1 MTEEELVAVVAAI
14 SMYFVGKEFEI
25 KSITRMD
32 LLSERYK
39 KNKLKDFNRTKWQ
52 KHNPS
57 VSWIPYRKKKVEVME
72 VIYYE
77 KKFKVTINNK
87 TYEVEVEDIGTE
99 LSISEDAR
107 TEISRRVEDDTNIK
121 SLEKRKKKEAKKKKR
136 KRSFF
141 SKEVNQLSE
150 EMASTSGSEKEV
162 KAPLPGI
169 IIDVF
174 VSEGQKINVGDTLV
188 VIEAMKMENEIP
200 SEYSGTVEKNFC

>member
-1 MTEEELVAVVAAI
+1 M
-14 SMYFVGKEFEI
+14 K
-25 KSITRMD
+25 
-32 LLSERYK
+32 
-39 KNKLKDFNRTKWQ
+39 
-52 KHNPS
+52 
-57 VSWIPYRKKKVEVME
+57 
-72 VIYYE
+72 

-121 SLEKRKKKEAKKKKR
+121 SLEKRKKKEAKKR
-136 KRSFF
+136 KEKEVF

-200 SEYSGTVEKNFC
+200 SEFSGTVEKIFVKKGDTVEGDQILMLIK

>member
-1 MTEEELVAVVAAI
+1 M
-14 SMYFVGKEFEI
+14 K
-25 KSITRMD
+25 
-32 LLSERYK
+32 
-39 KNKLKDFNRTKWQ
+39 
-52 KHNPS
+52 
-57 VSWIPYRKKKVEVME
+57 
-72 VIYYE
+72 

-99 LSISEDAR
+99 LSITEDAR
-107 TEISRRVEDDTNIK
+107 TEISRRVEEDTNIK
-121 SLEKRKKKEAKKKKR
+121 SLEKRKKKEAKKR
-136 KRSFF
+136 KEKEVF

-150 EMASTSGSEKEV
+150 EMESTSGSEKGV

-200 SEYSGTVEKNFC
+200 SEYSGTVEKIFVKKGDTVEGDQILMLIK

>member
-141 SKEVNQLSE
+141 RKKLINYQRKWHRLQAQRKKLRLLFLGLLL
-150 EMASTSGSEKEV
+150 MFLLV
-162 KAPLPGI
+162 K
-169 IIDVF
+169 DRR
-174 VSEGQKINVGDTLV
+174 
-188 VIEAMKMENEIP
+188 
-200 SEYSGTVEKNFC
+200 

>member
-1 MTEEELVAVVAAI
+1 M
-14 SMYFVGKEFEI
+14 K
-25 KSITRMD
+25 
-32 LLSERYK
+32 
-39 KNKLKDFNRTKWQ
+39 
-52 KHNPS
+52 
-57 VSWIPYRKKKVEVME
+57 
-72 VIYYE
+72 

-99 LSISEDAR
+99 LSITEDAR

-121 SLEKRKKKEAKKKKR
+121 SLEKRKKKEAKKR
-136 KRSFF
+136 KEKEVF

-150 EMASTSGSEKEV
+150 EMESTSGSEKEV

-200 SEYSGTVEKNFC
+200 SEYSGTVEKIFVKKGDTVEGDQILMLIK

>member
-1 MTEEELVAVVAAI
+1 M
-14 SMYFVGKEFEI
+14 K
-25 KSITRMD
+25 
-32 LLSERYK
+32 
-39 KNKLKDFNRTKWQ
+39 
-52 KHNPS
+52 
-57 VSWIPYRKKKVEVME
+57 
-72 VIYYE
+72 

-121 SLEKRKKKEAKKKKR
+121 SLEKRKKKEAKKR
-136 KRSFF
+136 KEKEVF

-200 SEYSGTVEKNFC
+200 SEYSGTVEKIFVKKGDNVEGDQILMLIK

>member
-1 MTEEELVAVVAAI
+1 M
-14 SMYFVGKEFEI
+14 K
-25 KSITRMD
+25 
-32 LLSERYK
+32 
-39 KNKLKDFNRTKWQ
+39 
-52 KHNPS
+52 
-57 VSWIPYRKKKVEVME
+57 
-72 VIYYE
+72 

-87 TYEVEVEDIGTE
+87 TYEVEVEDIGNDFSTIE
-99 LSISEDAR
+99 NTDRLN
-107 TEISRRVEDDTNIK
+107 TSRRIEDTPNIK
-121 SLEKRKKKEAKKKKR
+121 SLEKKKKKEAKKR
-136 KRSFF
+136 KEKEVF

-200 SEYSGTVEKNFC
+200 SEYSGTVEKIFVKKGDTVEGDQILMLIK

>member
-1 MTEEELVAVVAAI
+1 M
-14 SMYFVGKEFEI
+14 K
-25 KSITRMD
+25 
-32 LLSERYK
+32 
-39 KNKLKDFNRTKWQ
+39 
-52 KHNPS
+52 
-57 VSWIPYRKKKVEVME
+57 
-72 VIYYE
+72 

-121 SLEKRKKKEAKKKKR
+121 SLEKRKKKEAKKR
-136 KRSFF
+136 KEKEVF

-200 SEYSGTVEKNFC
+200 SEYSGTVEKIFVKKGDTVEGDQILMLIK

>member
-1 MTEEELVAVVAAI
+1 M
-14 SMYFVGKEFEI
+14 K
-25 KSITRMD
+25 
-32 LLSERYK
+32 
-39 KNKLKDFNRTKWQ
+39 
-52 KHNPS
+52 
-57 VSWIPYRKKKVEVME
+57 
-72 VIYYE
+72 

-87 TYEVEVEDIGTE
+87 TYVVEVEDIGTE

-121 SLEKRKKKEAKKKKR
+121 SLEKRKKKEAKKR
-136 KRSFF
+136 KEKEVF

-200 SEYSGTVEKNFC
+200 SEYSGTVEKIFVKKGDTVEGDQILMLIK